1 VGAEGLEAVENLV
14 GAGSKLDD
22 VAGVV
27 TKLDDAGAAAM
38 PINTFPGAEAIASYA
53 ERIPG
58 KPGVY
63 DVKLHG
69 APDIVE
75 IALSDGRKVPADHR
89 LLSKLITSQPDY
101 AGEDIRLL
109 SCSTGATENGIA
121 QRLADKMGVAVEAPS
136 DTLWIYSSGKTTIGP
151 QAADNTGSWVRF
163 VPGGGARP

>member
-1 VGAEGLEAVENLV
+1 
-14 GAGSKLDD
+14 
-22 VAGVV
+22 V